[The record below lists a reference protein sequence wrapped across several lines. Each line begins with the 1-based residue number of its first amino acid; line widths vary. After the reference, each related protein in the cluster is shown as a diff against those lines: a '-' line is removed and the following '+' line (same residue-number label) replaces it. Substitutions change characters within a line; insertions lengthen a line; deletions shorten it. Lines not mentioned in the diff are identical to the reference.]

1 MAVSKEAVKDF
12 WERNPL
18 FKGEVDLDPMSRE
31 FVERHEHTY
40 RKDVLAGDFS
50 DVFFPFLPGASV
62 LDVGC
67 GPGIWTR
74 ELARRGYRTSAVD
87 LTENAVA
94 LARNSLSM
102 FGLTAEVQIGDAENL
117 PFPNETFDGVVSH
130 GVIHHTPN
138 TERCIAEMERVLK
151 PGGVAVVSVYYK
163 NRILR
168 SRTLTRLAALA
179 LGGWVA
185 LPGRGRGNMLASG
198 DPDEIVRL
206 YDGSG
211 NPLGKSYTADQFEAM
226 FRNVGLSVK
235 GGFRYYF
242 PRRAFGPIAGALAPF
257 QPVLAR
263 RFGLMYT
270 VIAHKEDRREKV
282 GGS

>member
-1 MAVSKEAVKDF
+1 MVVSKEAVKEF

-31 FVERHEHTY
+31 FFERHEHTY
-40 RKDVLAGDFS
+40 RNDVLAGGFS
-50 DVFFPFLPGASV
+50 DVFFPFPEGASV

-87 LTENAVA
+87 LTENAVV
-94 LARNSLSM
+94 LTRHSLSM
-102 FGLTAEVQIGDAENL
+102 FGLTAEVQTGDAENL

-138 TERCIAEMERVLK
+138 TERCIAEMARVLK
-151 PGGVAVVSVYYK
+151 SGGLAVVSVYYK
-163 NRILR
+163 NSILR
-168 SRTLTRLAALA
+168 SRALTRLAALV
-179 LGGWVA
+179 LGGWVS
-185 LPGRGRGNMLASG
+185 LPGRGRANMLASG

-226 FRNVGLSVK
+226 FRNVGLNVRGS
-235 GGFRYYF
+235 FRYYF
-242 PRRAFGPIAGALAPF
+242 PRRAFGPVAGLLAPF
-257 QPVLAR
+257 KRMLAR

-270 VIAHKEDRREKV
+270 AIAHKEARR
-282 GGS
+282 